1 MACDHPCACCCYYT
15 VSNPGC
21 HEQCPVCG
29 WTDGGAYNDEG
40 SVWLDEAQRNFAEIG
55 ACARVWLASVTP
67 PSAGLRRAAPPHT
80 LDEWRCGL
88 RADFIGRAREVFGSA
103 PRPRHFTSRH
113 CDECIEH
120 DEVMGQ
126 YDNDTLTFE
135 PFTNPGWDPRCFLT
149 GAGFRYFMPGL
160 LRVQIERLQVDAAS
174 AQGWY
179 DVELIDFHLRDAE
192 DSRFALFSAAEVE
205 LVATFLASFLKCP
218 GFAGLFL
225 GANEIERAAESWKT
239 RASRKSG
246 CA

>member
-1 MACDHPCACCCYYT
+1 
-15 VSNPGC
+15 
-21 HEQCPVCG
+21 
-29 WTDGGAYNDEG
+29 
-40 SVWLDEAQRNFAEIG
+40 
-55 ACARVWLASVTP
+55 
-67 PSAGLRRAAPPHT
+67 
-80 LDEWRCGL
+80 
-88 RADFIGRAREVFGSA
+88 
-103 PRPRHFTSRH
+103 
-113 CDECIEH
+113 
-120 DEVMGQ
+120 MGQ